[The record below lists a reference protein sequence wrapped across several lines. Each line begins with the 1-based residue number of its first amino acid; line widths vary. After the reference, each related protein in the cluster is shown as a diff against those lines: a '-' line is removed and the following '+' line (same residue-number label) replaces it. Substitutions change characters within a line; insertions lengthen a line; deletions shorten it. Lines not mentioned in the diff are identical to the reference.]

1 MKNEILTAA
10 DEAVAILKKNSP
22 KILLVSGI
30 GLSVAAAATSGL
42 VSYKAA
48 DIVRDIKCDPRCDDK
63 KEATKAYFKRVVPLY
78 IPVAILEAGSVVCLV
93 KSYDINAKRLAAATA
108 LAEVSMETLRIFK
121 DKAKKELGEEKV
133 KEIEQEVI
141 EEQNKVDEKRRDNPD
156 ISSKNSDVVWFRDSI
171 TKQEFVS
178 TINNVTRANLKL
190 VERMSYEYEIS
201 VNEWMDILKDYTFNA
216 DDGEYQVDHVCGGDD
231 IGWYRGETIEVR
243 VDKLGKTKT
252 GMPCFVLEYS
262 AKPKAG
268 YRDRYYEGHRW

>member
-1 MKNEILTAA
+1 MNDLMIVA
-10 DEAVAILKKNSP
+10 DEATSILKKNSP
-22 KILLVSGI
+22 KILLVAGI
-30 GLSVAAAATSGL
+30 GLSIAAVGASGF
-42 VSYKAA
+42 VSYKAS
-48 DIVRDIKCDPRCDDK
+48 DIVNDIQCDPRCDDK
-63 KEATKAYFKRVVPLY
+63 KTAFKEYMKRIVPLY
-78 IPVAILEAGSVVCLV
+78 IPVMILETGSIVCLV

-108 LAEVSMETLRIFK
+108 LAEVSVETLRIFK
-121 DKAKKELGEEKV
+121 DKAKEKLGEEKV
-133 KEIEQEVI
+133 KELEQEVR
-141 EEQNKVDEKRRDNPD
+141 EEQNHQDNVNVEKND

-216 DDGEYQVDHVCGGDD
+216 DDGEYQVDHVGGGDD

-268 YRDRYYEGHRW
+268 FRDRYYEGHRW